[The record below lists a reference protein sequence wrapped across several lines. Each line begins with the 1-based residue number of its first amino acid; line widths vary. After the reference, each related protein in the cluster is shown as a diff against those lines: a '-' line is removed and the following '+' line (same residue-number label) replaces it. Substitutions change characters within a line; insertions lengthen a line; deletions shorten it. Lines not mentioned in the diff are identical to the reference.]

1 MVFFTIFLL
10 VSNNHRL
17 KSLIIDTTK
26 LTQIKSQFM
35 AFKKQRF
42 SLWSS
47 CNVLP
52 ALDRLDPGTA
62 FVLAV
67 SAEWQS
73 VPQAS
78 TNVLI
83 SPYQLSLSEN
93 E

>member
-1 MVFFTIFLL
+1 MMFFTINIFLL
-10 VSNNHRL
+10 VCN
-17 KSLIIDTTK
+17 KDSLITDTRK
-26 LTQIKSQFM
+26 QTQIKSHLM
-35 AFKKQRF
+35 AIKKQPF

-62 FVLAV
+62 FVHAV

-78 TNVLI
+78 TNVSI
-83 SPYQLSLSEN
+83 SPHQLSLSAN

>member
-1 MVFFTIFLL
+1 
-10 VSNNHRL
+10 
-17 KSLIIDTTK
+17 
-26 LTQIKSQFM
+26 M
-35 AFKKQRF
+35 AFKKQPF

-83 SPYQLSLSEN
+83 SPCQLSLSEN

>member
-10 VSNNHRL
+10 VSNNNRL
-17 KSLIIDTTK
+17 QSLIIDTTK
-26 LTQIKSQFM
+26 VTQFM
-35 AFKKQRF
+35 AIKKQSF

>member
-10 VSNNHRL
+10 VSTNNRL
-17 KSLIIDTTK
+17 QSLIIDTTK
-26 LTQIKSQFM
+26 VTQFM
-35 AFKKQRF
+35 AIKKQPF
-42 SLWSS
+42 SLQSS

>member
-10 VSNNHRL
+10 VSNNNRL
-17 KSLIIDTTK
+17 QSLIIDTTK
-26 LTQIKSQFM
+26 VTQFM
-35 AFKKQRF
+35 AIKKQPF